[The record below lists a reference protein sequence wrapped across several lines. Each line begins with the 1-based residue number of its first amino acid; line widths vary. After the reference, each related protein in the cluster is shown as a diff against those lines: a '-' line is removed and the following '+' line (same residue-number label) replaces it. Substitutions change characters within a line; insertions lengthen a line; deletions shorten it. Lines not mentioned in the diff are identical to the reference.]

1 MLLYL
6 CNGIASSP
14 DRVKY
19 IEYSSWQRFH
29 SSLVEMLETDMWIY
43 LRHRSGCEMRYQW
56 YSDFPVA
63 SDATHHMDTP
73 QYHIRCVTEILAC
86 PIYVQC
92 CTSMLFLSFPCF
104 LLVFT
109 ICSLCVLHSSL
120 SHLRLFITVRYPFA
134 TIQDC
139 SPHDQECLLHVHY
152 KIKIATIRDCL
163 LHVWHCSLLFTTH
176 VQDCSLHVQDHLPS
190 WLFQI
195 NFDLIVSSDWS
206 LFTICMFD
214 MFTSGPPCSPP
225 IYYTFAMHSLSD
237 SICSLYIRYMCNI
250 MFAMYA
256 FHNWVAIF

>member
-1 MLLYL
+1 MISLSVVKCSWYPKLLYV

-29 SSLVEMLETDMWIY
+29 SSLVEMLETDVWIY

-73 QYHIRCVTEILAC
+73 QYHIWCVTEILAC

-120 SHLRLFITVRYPFA
+120 SHLRLFTTVRYPFA

-139 SPHDQECLLHVHY
+139 SPHDQDCLLHIHY
-152 KIKIATIRDCL
+152 TIKIATIRDCL
-163 LHVWHCSLLFTTH
+163 LHIRHCSLLFITRSLPFKIVHLMIKIVYYTFTTQSRLLPFEIVCYMFDIVH
-176 VQDCSLHVQDHLPS
+176 YCSLHM
-190 WLFQI
+190 FK
-195 NFDLIVSSDWS
+195 IVH
-206 LFTICMFD
+206 
-214 MFTSGPPCSPP
+214 
-225 IYYTFAMHSLSD
+225 YTFKIICHLD
-237 SICSLYIRYMCNI
+237 CFRSILI
-250 MFAMYA
+250 
-256 FHNWVAIF
+256 